1 MTEQTHTPYQ
11 RGRRAAE
18 RGAPRKVP
26 QDLDGMAILTQP
38 IQYPSKQW
46 LEGFD
51 SIHGTAA
58 TRGAH
63 YQAGQF
69 QAWDVTRYLSGDMD
83 QAWQYVYRCGR
94 KGSDQD
100 AITDLRKAVDFL
112 EDWCANDV
120 PIREV
125 DPDVRHRVN
134 CLLCDHKAVEGWKVP
149 ILDRIFMADTYVGQN
164 MTGDR
169 FHGQSLVMAVVI
181 PAITTEIARREAA

>member
-18 RGAPRKVP
+18 RGAPREVP
-26 QDLDGMAILTQP
+26 KDIDFG
-38 IQYPSKQW
+38 QYRRPW
-46 LEGFD
+46 LAGFD
-51 SIHGTAA
+51 SIRGTQRTEIADD
-58 TRGAH
+58 TRGEH
-63 YQAGQF
+63 YRTGQF
-69 QAWDVTRYLSGDMD
+69 QAWDVTRYLSGDMA

-134 CLLCDHKAVEGWKVP
+134 CLLCDHQAVDGWKVP

-164 MTGDR
+164 MAGDR
-169 FHGQSLVMAVVI
+169 FHGQSLVMAAVI
-181 PAITTEIARREAA
+181 PAITAEIARREAS